1 MKKFDMKFAVRFA
14 LASTLGVGLALGSLG
29 LASASPRSSAD
40 RTGSAH
46 SSNIQ
51 FSGQVSAY
59 TAASGTTAGSITLT
73 NRAGATL
80 AFSTSAATTITQI
93 GGSGATLAIDDFA
106 TVQAPVVTPNDASS
120 ITFSAAAPVSFSG
133 IVTAYTAP
141 SGTTVGSITLVKRN
155 EASLTYSITSS
166 TIVTENGGGNSTVAI
181 DDFASVQAAA
191 ASPTVALAIAFDAA
205 TPIKFDGRVT
215 AYTAA
220 SGTTAGSV
228 TVKDSAG
235 AELTFAVWST
245 TKITEDGGSGSAL
258 AVGDHATVEAAAS
271 AKTDAVLITFVPAPP
286 IAFYGLVTA
295 YTAASGTA
303 AGSITLEKKNTDTA
317 TFSTSSSTVITEVGG
332 SGNTLAVGDY
342 ANVIATSALPTT
354 AHEIRFTPS
363 PRPVYFS
370 GRVTAY
376 TAASGA
382 TDGTITVRRRDR
394 ATLTYSVTSSTIIT
408 EVGSSGDTI
417 AVRDPV
423 TVEADALTKT
433 VATKI
438 YFKPAAP
445 VAFAGRVT
453 AFTPTSGTTAGAITL
468 VDRAGASLMF
478 STSSS
483 TTITQIGGSGAVLGV
498 GDFAIVRAAADAKT
512 DALIINFSAQSPIV
526 FSGRVSA
533 YTAPSGSTEGSLTL
547 ERINGASL
555 TYSVTSAT
563 TITEINGIGDP
574 LAAGD
579 YAVVVALPSSP
590 TVAATITYRIH
601 R

>member
-1 MKKFDMKFAVRFA
+1 MRKFQVKLIARLA
-14 LASTLGVGLALGSLG
+14 LVSTVGVGLTLGSLSI
-29 LASASPRSSAD
+29 ASASSRPSAG

-46 SSNIQ
+46 SSTIQ

-59 TAASGTTAGSITLT
+59 TAASGATAGSITLT
-73 NRAGATL
+73 DRAGATL
-80 AFSTSAATTITQI
+80 TFSTSATTTIAQI
-93 GGSGATLAIDDFA
+93 GGSGATLAINDFA
-106 TVQAPVVTPNDASS
+106 TVQAPVVSPNDASS

-141 SGTTVGSITLVKRN
+141 SGTTDGSITLVKRN
-155 EASLTYSITSS
+155 EASLIYSVTPG
-166 TIVTENGGGNSTVAI
+166 TIITENGGGNSALAI

-191 ASPTVALAIAFDAA
+191 AAPKVALAIAFDAA

-215 AYTAA
+215 AYTPS
-220 SGTTAGSV
+220 SGATAGSIA
-228 TVKDSAG
+228 VKDSDG
-235 AELTFAVWST
+235 AELTFSVWST
-245 TKITEDGGSGSAL
+245 TTITETGGSGDAL
-258 AVGDHATVEAAAS
+258 TVGDHAAVEAAAS
-271 AKTDAVLITFVPAPP
+271 AKTDAVSITFVPAAP

-295 YTAASGTA
+295 YTAASGA
-303 AGSITLEKKNTDTA
+303 SPGSITLQKNSNTA
-317 TFSTSSSTVITEVGG
+317 TFATSSSTVITEIGG
-332 SGNTLAVGDY
+332 SGDTLAVGDY

-363 PRPVYFS
+363 PRPVFFS

-376 TAASGA
+376 TAPSGA
-382 TDGTITVRRRDR
+382 SDGSITVRRRDR

-423 TVEADALTKT
+423 TVEADAAAKT

-453 AFTPTSGTTAGAITL
+453 AYTSASGTTAGSITL
-468 VDRAGASLMF
+468 VDRAGASLTF

-483 TTITQIGGSGAVLGV
+483 TTITQLGGSGAALGV
-498 GDFAIVRAAADAKT
+498 DDFAIVRAAADAKT
-512 DALIINFSAQSPIV
+512 DALIIDFSAQSPIV
-526 FSGRVSA
+526 FSGRVTA
-533 YTAPSGSTEGSLTL
+533 YSAPSGSAEGSLTL
-547 ERINGASL
+547 EKNNGASL
-555 TYSVTSAT
+555 TYTVTSST

-579 YAVVVALPSSP
+579 DAVVVALPSSS

>member
-1 MKKFDMKFAVRFA
+1 MRKFQMKLIARLA
-14 LASTLGVGLALGSLG
+14 LVSTVGVGLTLGSLSI
-29 LASASPRSSAD
+29 ASASSRPSAG

-46 SSNIQ
+46 SSTIQ

-59 TAASGTTAGSITLT
+59 TAASGATAGSITLT
-73 NRAGATL
+73 DRAGATL
-80 AFSTSAATTITQI
+80 TFSTSATTTIAQI
-93 GGSGATLAIDDFA
+93 GGSGATLAINDFA
-106 TVQAPVVTPNDASS
+106 TVQAPVVSPNDASS

-141 SGTTVGSITLVKRN
+141 SGTTDGSITLVKRN
-155 EASLTYSITSS
+155 EASLIYSVTPG
-166 TIVTENGGGNSTVAI
+166 TIITENGGGNSALAI

-191 ASPTVALAIAFDAA
+191 AAPKVALAIAFDAA

-215 AYTAA
+215 AYTPS
-220 SGTTAGSV
+220 SGATAGSIA
-228 TVKDSAG
+228 VKDSDG
-235 AELTFAVWST
+235 AELTFSVWST
-245 TKITEDGGSGSAL
+245 TTITETGGSGDAL
-258 AVGDHATVEAAAS
+258 TVGDHAAVEAAAS
-271 AKTDAVLITFVPAPP
+271 AKTDAVSITFVPAAP

-295 YTAASGTA
+295 YTAASGA
-303 AGSITLEKKNTDTA
+303 SPGSITLQKNSNTA
-317 TFSTSSSTVITEVGG
+317 TFATSSSTVITEIGG
-332 SGNTLAVGDY
+332 SGDTLAVGDY

-363 PRPVYFS
+363 PRPVFFS

-376 TAASGA
+376 TAPSGA
-382 TDGTITVRRRDR
+382 SDGSITVRRRDR

-423 TVEADALTKT
+423 TVEADAAAKT

-453 AFTPTSGTTAGAITL
+453 AYTSASGTTAGSITL
-468 VDRAGASLMF
+468 VDRAGASLTF

-483 TTITQIGGSGAVLGV
+483 TTITQLGGSGAALGV

-512 DALIINFSAQSPIV
+512 DALIIDFSAQSPIV
-526 FSGRVSA
+526 FSGRVTA
-533 YTAPSGSTEGSLTL
+533 YSAPSGSAEGSLTL
-547 ERINGASL
+547 EKNNGASL
-555 TYSVTSAT
+555 TYTVTSST

-579 YAVVVALPSSP
+579 DAVVVALPSSS

>member
-1 MKKFDMKFAVRFA
+1 MKLIARLA
-14 LASTLGVGLALGSLG
+14 LVSTVGVGLTLGSLSI
-29 LASASPRSSAD
+29 ASASSRPSAG

-46 SSNIQ
+46 SSTIQ

-59 TAASGTTAGSITLT
+59 TAASGATAGSITLT
-73 NRAGATL
+73 DRAGATL
-80 AFSTSAATTITQI
+80 TFSTSATTTIAQI
-93 GGSGATLAIDDFA
+93 GGSGATLAINDFA
-106 TVQAPVVTPNDASS
+106 TVQAPVVSPNDASS

-141 SGTTVGSITLVKRN
+141 SGTTDGSITLVKRN
-155 EASLTYSITSS
+155 EASLIYSVTPG
-166 TIVTENGGGNSTVAI
+166 TIITENGGGNSALAI

-191 ASPTVALAIAFDAA
+191 AAPKVALAIAFDAA

-215 AYTAA
+215 AYTPS
-220 SGTTAGSV
+220 SGATAGSIA
-228 TVKDSAG
+228 VKDSDG
-235 AELTFAVWST
+235 AELTFSVWST
-245 TKITEDGGSGSAL
+245 TTITETGGSGDAL
-258 AVGDHATVEAAAS
+258 TVGDHAAVEAAAS
-271 AKTDAVLITFVPAPP
+271 AKTDAVSITFVPAAP

-295 YTAASGTA
+295 YTAASGA
-303 AGSITLEKKNTDTA
+303 SPGSITLQKNSNTA
-317 TFSTSSSTVITEVGG
+317 TFATSSSTVITEIGG
-332 SGNTLAVGDY
+332 SGDTLAVGDY

-363 PRPVYFS
+363 PRPVFFS

-376 TAASGA
+376 TAPSGA
-382 TDGTITVRRRDR
+382 SDGSITVRRRDR

-423 TVEADALTKT
+423 TVEADAAAKT

-453 AFTPTSGTTAGAITL
+453 AYTSASGTTAGSITL
-468 VDRAGASLMF
+468 VDRAGASLTF

-483 TTITQIGGSGAVLGV
+483 TTITQLGGSGAALGV
-498 GDFAIVRAAADAKT
+498 DDFAIVRAAADAKT
-512 DALIINFSAQSPIV
+512 DALIIDFSAQSPIV
-526 FSGRVSA
+526 FSGRVTA
-533 YTAPSGSTEGSLTL
+533 YSAPSGSAEGSLTL
-547 ERINGASL
+547 EKNNGASL
-555 TYSVTSAT
+555 TYTVTSST

-579 YAVVVALPSSP
+579 DAVVVALPSSS